1 MNILEQEDLIKGLDD
16 RRLQEEAK
24 RPTGQV
30 PQFLVVSEIQR
41 RTDMRKKYQDP
52 SQQQPQGTIADQI
65 TQAGIASVQPPQM
78 MQGQPMPMQAYGG
91 GMTPFMRKYAGG
103 GVVRMQRGGMAPQD
117 QMLALLSDLKGRG
130 FRKEDVLDL
139 LSSQS
144 PRGGENLSIL
154 DILDNTKSPL
164 AQALYQIYPDVAET
178 VDENLS
184 IDQNLGSEFP
194 NALIEDSNSASLDLA
209 TSGDPTDEGYVNPVS
224 IDLAR
229 QVSNYASD
237 DNVVDYTRSESPQYR
252 PPDSNLNPDG
262 TIKESLA
269 IASASEADGISEEVP
284 MVERSIRGGSI
295 NAPANIYE
303 LEYMEGTPEYD
314 KRVRARDEALLK
326 SGQIG
331 DFFSNLGFSNREA
344 SGKTFEDLLD
354 VPTPSSLEAE
364 TERGLGGLLDRGE
377 DSAKGLLRSV
387 FAAGDKLPSGREVG
401 DFLNSKN
408 LPSSYDVGQFVGP
421 QVSQINRV
429 LNVPYDAAY
438 NAIAPVT
445 EGIQNIYRGMTGQDS
460 ADKGFRYPSLS
471 DKFSSAA
478 SAFAGDDP
486 VEANINA
493 TPQTGPAVI
502 EPKVDAEV
510 SGDAV
515 VKSAEETIKRA
526 RDKSSQSDIDANV
539 KQNRITSGA
548 SGLGNLFGL
557 EGDKKQAFSMAL
569 MALGAGIAKG
579 DTAGGLKD
587 AGLPMNAIN
596 EQSLDRE
603 DKRLDRIG
611 EAEDRALRRLAL
623 EDSSAAR
630 KQRTQETASYRL
642 QTLMASYLKDRGS
655 VDTPEQQIEYEN
667 KLRKAL
673 GLPVLELNTGADVGL
688 TGGNLSSSAGG
699 NMSYS
704 KETGLKK

>member
-24 RPTGQV
+24 RPSGNV

-41 RTDMRKKYQDP
+41 RTDMRKKFQGSD
-52 SQQQPQGTIADQI
+52 QQQPQGTIADQI
-65 TQAGIASVQPPQM
+65 TQAGIGSIQPPQM
-78 MQGQPMPMQAYGG
+78 MQGQPMPMQGQPMPMQAYGG

-103 GVVRMQRGGMAPQD
+103 GVVRMQRGGMTPQD
-117 QMLALLSDLKGRG
+117 QMLSLFSNLKGRG
-130 FRKEDVLDL
+130 FSKEDVLSL
-139 LSSQS
+139 VSSQS
-144 PRGGENLSIL
+144 PRGGETSSIL
-154 DILDNTKSPL
+154 DIFDNIKSPL
-164 AQALYQIYPDVAET
+164 SQAFSEIYPNFSGTTDT
-178 VDENLS
+178 RLNLS
-184 IDQNLGSEFP
+184 QNLGNEFS
-194 NALIEDSNSASLDLA
+194 NAVIEDSNSASLNSA
-209 TSGDPTDEGYVNPVS
+209 TVGDPPADGYVEPVS
-224 IDLAR
+224 INMPEVVSKEMSLSEMLGR
-229 QVSNYASD
+229 REMPESNYINNLLNMNSPESRL
-237 DNVVDYTRSESPQYR
+237 VDAESAILSGYTP
-252 PPDSNLNPDG
+252 
-262 TIKESLA
+262 KA
-269 IASASEADGISEEVP
+269 
-284 MVERSIRGGSI
+284 
-295 NAPANIYE
+295 
-303 LEYMEGTPEYD
+303 
-314 KRVRARDEALLK
+314 
-326 SGQIG
+326 
-331 DFFSNLGFSNREA
+331 
-344 SGKTFEDLLD
+344 
-354 VPTPSSLEAE
+354 EAE
-364 TERGLGGLLDRGE
+364 TSTERGLGGLLDRGE

-460 ADKGFRYPSLS
+460 VDKGFRYPSLS

-493 TPQTGPAVI
+493 TPQTDPAVI
-502 EPKVDAEV
+502 KPKVDAEV
-510 SGDAV
+510 SGDVV

-539 KQNRITSGA
+539 NQNRITSGA

-587 AGLPMNAIN
+587 AGLAMNAIN

-655 VDTPEQQIEYEN
+655 VDTPEQKIEYEN

-673 GLPVLELNTGADVGL
+673 SLPVLELNTGADVGL

>member
-24 RPTGQV
+24 RPSGNV

-41 RTDMRKKYQDP
+41 RTDMRKKFQGSD
-52 SQQQPQGTIADQI
+52 QQQPQGTIADQI
-65 TQAGIASVQPPQM
+65 TQAGIGSIQPPQM
-78 MQGQPMPMQAYGG
+78 MQGQPMPMQGQPMPMQAYGG

-103 GVVRMQRGGMAPQD
+103 GVVRMQRGGMTPQD
-117 QMLALLSDLKGRG
+117 QMLSLFSNLKGRG
-130 FRKEDVLDL
+130 FSKEDVLSL
-139 LSSQS
+139 VSSQS
-144 PRGGENLSIL
+144 PRGGETSSIL
-154 DILDNTKSPL
+154 DIFDNIKSPL
-164 AQALYQIYPDVAET
+164 SQAFSEIYPNFSGTTDT
-178 VDENLS
+178 RLNLS
-184 IDQNLGSEFP
+184 QNLGNEFS
-194 NALIEDSNSASLDLA
+194 NAVIEDSNSASLNSA
-209 TSGDPTDEGYVNPVS
+209 TVGDPPADGYVEPVS
-224 IDLAR
+224 INMPEVVSKEMSLSEMLGR
-229 QVSNYASD
+229 REMPESNYINNLLNMNSPESRL
-237 DNVVDYTRSESPQYR
+237 VDAESAILSGYTP
-252 PPDSNLNPDG
+252 
-262 TIKESLA
+262 KA
-269 IASASEADGISEEVP
+269 
-284 MVERSIRGGSI
+284 
-295 NAPANIYE
+295 
-303 LEYMEGTPEYD
+303 
-314 KRVRARDEALLK
+314 
-326 SGQIG
+326 
-331 DFFSNLGFSNREA
+331 
-344 SGKTFEDLLD
+344 
-354 VPTPSSLEAE
+354 EAE
-364 TERGLGGLLDRGE
+364 TSTERGLGGLLDRGE

-460 ADKGFRYPSLS
+460 VDKGFRYPSLS

-493 TPQTGPAVI
+493 TPQTDPAVI

-515 VKSAEETIKRA
+515 AEASVDPVVRSAEQTIERS
-526 RDKSSQSDIDANV
+526 RNKSSQSDIDANV
-539 KQNRITSGA
+539 KKNRITSGA

-587 AGLPMNAIN
+587 AGLAMNAIN

-655 VDTPEQQIEYEN
+655 VDTPEQKIEYEN

-673 GLPVLELNTGADVGL
+673 SLPVLELNTGADVGL